1 MKKIL
6 MSILIINSLF
16 ANEVINNK
24 EIYTENGKAYYVRDE
39 KIVSGVVVTEL
50 EGNSIY
56 TTYENGNKIKERV
69 LNNKREVVSEFSI
82 GADNLINGK
91 VNFTNE
97 YEETIIA
104 DVKNGIINGKANQ
117 TYYGEFDFE
126 GEFLNGVANGKLK
139 ILNEQY
145 ITEDKIFNNGL
156 ESNKNSSFIFKD
168 YFSTKFINQN
178 KITFNNN
185 GKAQENNKPFTG
197 LSVKEVNG
205 YVSEA
210 SYYKLGDKV
219 ADFSFQDGF
228 MGSAKI
234 YKGIDSYIKYD
245 FMKEINKGILS
256 GVTNYSKEIPEGD
269 TSVYF
274 LNGQRMEGKYL
285 KGRLMG
291 KVIYYDKNNKTIK
304 VEEFK
309 DTTFTEITYY
319 DYNKNL
325 KKSEAQGKYS
335 LYGEKEKTDKEIFY
349 DINQKIESEISYN
362 EQTAYKKTFF
372 SNGVVKSEGQV
383 DYYEQYPIGEW
394 KEYFESGKIKSKYSY
409 VDGVLDGKKYYYNEA
424 GIEIKVENY
433 NYGEQE

>member
-50 EGNSIY
+50 DGNSIY

-168 YFSTKFINQN
+168 YFSTKFVRI
-178 KITFNNN
+178 
-185 GKAQENNKPFTG
+185 
-197 LSVKEVNG
+197 
-205 YVSEA
+205 
-210 SYYKLGDKV
+210 
-219 ADFSFQDGF
+219 
-228 MGSAKI
+228 
-234 YKGIDSYIKYD
+234 
-245 FMKEINKGILS
+245 
-256 GVTNYSKEIPEGD
+256 
-269 TSVYF
+269 
-274 LNGQRMEGKYL
+274 
-285 KGRLMG
+285 
-291 KVIYYDKNNKTIK
+291 
-304 VEEFK
+304 
-309 DTTFTEITYY
+309 
-319 DYNKNL
+319 
-325 KKSEAQGKYS
+325 
-335 LYGEKEKTDKEIFY
+335 
-349 DINQKIESEISYN
+349 
-362 EQTAYKKTFF
+362 
-372 SNGVVKSEGQV
+372 
-383 DYYEQYPIGEW
+383 
-394 KEYFESGKIKSKYSY
+394 
-409 VDGVLDGKKYYYNEA
+409 
-424 GIEIKVENY
+424 
-433 NYGEQE
+433 